1 MPLGCCP
8 DNPSSNSAAI
18 PEASEL
24 VFGLGIADLGTD
36 GAQGTG
42 SAAEAQHG
50 HHQPQS
56 RITQGL
62 LC

>member
-1 MPLGCCP
+1 MPLACSP
-8 DNPSSNSAAI
+8 DAPSSNSAAI
-18 PEASEL
+18 LEATES
-24 VFGLGIADLGTD
+24 VFGLGIADFGTD

-56 RITQGL
+56 LITQGL